1 MSKAETLHEL
11 YLQYKN
17 INFDESFDLL
27 KEAED
32 KEEEEFFRM
41 VTDFV
46 LELYDNSE
54 HFVRTARIEN
64 SVCVDKIIKCP
75 LWVEEL
81 LYSANIIF

>member
-11 YLQYKN
+11 YLQCKN

-46 LELYDNSE
+46 LEQKQKT
-54 HFVRTARIEN
+54 VIA
-64 SVCVDKIIKCP
+64 
-75 LWVEEL
+75 EER
-81 LYSANIIF
+81 F